1 VSPDKH
7 RHTRRAQETNS
18 GEHTGTPGGRHG
30 RQLYTQRRT
39 ADYTKT
45 DTREMHTN
53 MHAATENKLSPAN
66 TRAHTEEDTEDSS
79 VASKVDRRLLEPQPL
94 ELFRRRREVCT
105 TSAVPSA
112 AVVTSSPSSVAPKDD
127 ADDPDASASRPL
139 DSVSSGHLAS
149 LDVDDLD
156 SSVSR
161 PLDLGSSGN
170 WAALDVDGAALAVD
184 DLDVSWSSALS
195 TRGAT
200 YGARTP
206 AARALALRRRRLK

>member
-1 VSPDKH
+1 MP
-7 RHTRRAQETNS
+7 EGTNS

-30 RQLYTQRRT
+30 RQLHTQRRT

-112 AVVTSSPSSVAPKDD
+112 AVVTPAPSSVATKDD

-139 DSVSSGHLAS
+139 DSVLSGHLAS
-149 LDVDDLD
+149 
-156 SSVSR
+156 
-161 PLDLGSSGN
+161 
-170 WAALDVDGAALAVD
+170 LDVDGAALAVD
-184 DLDVSWSSALS
+184 DLDVSWSSAPS